1 MDPNK
6 AMDAATEGAK
16 TITKLGEIIQ
26 KIFNP
31 HWTRKQDQADAEA
44 DERRLKM
51 IRDNPDLEVVFVNG
65 MMSARQRTPEELYYH
80 SEQRMRAQSIR
91 EEKNIEKVLEVAAD
105 DLKDSTTVSGDSV
118 DDDWIT
124 RFLGIIKDINN
135 EEMQYVWGKIL
146 AGEIKRPGS
155 FSLRTLETIRN
166 LSQDEAKTF
175 QKIVPLIVQYNNSS
189 FISAENELLWKYG
202 ITYDDIMQLDEC
214 GLVVDNNI
222 LSTGMTYEPGE
233 RHVLYTN
240 HLAFIFEN
248 TTKDRKSI
256 RMHVHRLTRAGQ
268 ELSGI
273 LNYTSNEEYLYD
285 FADNFY
291 KKNSFNGIVANMYK
305 ISKITPTQIDYD
317 LPSLREW
324 GKPNQA
330 D

>member
-6 AMDAATEGAK
+6 AMDTATEGAK
-16 TITKLGEIIQ
+16 ALTKLGEIIQ
-26 KIFNP
+26 KMFNP

-65 MMSARQRTPEELYYH
+65 IMSARQRTPEELYYH

-91 EEKNIEKVLEVAAD
+91 EEQNIEKVLEVAAD
-105 DLKDSTTVSGDSV
+105 DLKDSTTVSDDSV

-175 QKIVPLIVQYNNSS
+175 QKIVPLIVRYNNGS

-202 ITYDDIMQLDEC
+202 IASFPIPSIKGCT
-214 GLVVDNNI
+214 
-222 LSTGMTYEPGE
+222 
-233 RHVLYTN
+233 
-240 HLAFIFEN
+240 F
-248 TTKDRKSI
+248 TT
-256 RMHVHRLTRAGQ
+256 A
-268 ELSGI
+268 
-273 LNYTSNEEYLYD
+273 
-285 FADNFY
+285 
-291 KKNSFNGIVANMYK
+291 
-305 ISKITPTQIDYD
+305 P
-317 LPSLREW
+317 LPRTV
-324 GKPNQA
+324 
-330 D
+330 